1 MIGSWK
7 VAMKIT
13 GAASRLMLILI
24 LAVPVLGNSGY
35 AAGDDVPVPK
45 EYGVY
50 AKTEKGL
57 TRIIS
62 NIVHDEQRVL
72 YVERNKPVVFPLNA
86 VQYFIIYGKH
96 DMKYLTLN
104 NLKEVPPT
112 NLGIQRYMLG
122 LEIALEVRKRS
133 DILYTVKP
141 KGLFGRGYYA
151 LWINDTAWD
160 FIIE

>member
-1 MIGSWK
+1 MK
-7 VAMKIT
+7 AMGTANRFILI
-13 GAASRLMLILI
+13 ASLILM
-24 LAVPVLGNSGY
+24 VSGGSGY
-35 AAGDDVPVPK
+35 AASDNVPIPK

-50 AKTEKGL
+50 AKTDHGL
-57 TRIIS
+57 TRIVS

-72 YVERNKPVVFPLNA
+72 YLERNNPVSFPLNT

-96 DMKYLTLN
+96 DMRYLTLN
-104 NLKEVPPT
+104 NLKELPTT
-112 NLGIQRYMLG
+112 NLGIRRYMLG
-122 LEIALEVRKRS
+122 LEIDVDVRKKS

>member
-1 MIGSWK
+1 MK
-7 VAMKIT
+7 VM
-13 GAASRLMLILI
+13 GAAARFIFIVALIG
-24 LAVPVLGNSGY
+24 LALWGSGH
-35 AAGDDVPVPK
+35 AASENVPVPK

-50 AKTEKGL
+50 AMTDKGL
-57 TRIIS
+57 TRIMA

-72 YVERNKPVVFPLNA
+72 YVERNKPITFPLNS
-86 VQYFIIYGKH
+86 VEYFVIYGKY

-104 NLKEVPPT
+104 NLKPFQMT
-112 NLGIQRYMLG
+112 GFGIQRYMLG
-122 LEIALEVRKRS
+122 LEVSLDVRKKS

>member
-1 MIGSWK
+1 
-7 VAMKIT
+7 MKIT
-13 GAASRLMLILI
+13 DAANRFMLILI
-24 LAVPVLGNSGY
+24 LAVLALGSSGY
-35 AAGDDVPVPK
+35 AASDDVSVPK

-72 YVERNKPVVFPLNA
+72 YVERTKPAIFPLNA

-96 DMKYLTLN
+96 DMQYLTLN
-104 NLKEVPPT
+104 NLKELPPT

-122 LEIALEVRKRS
+122 LEIDLEVRKKS

-151 LWINDTAWD
+151 LWINDAAWD